1 MQRTRTTR
9 RRASTNC
16 LPLAWR
22 TARKT
27 ATKSQTTLVVGFYFD
42 CPPNLN
48 FVGSEA
54 CEPIESLL
62 NKLTGVK
69 QVSQY
74 SNIQTHKVRYLARGV
89 VFFSGGRGGESE

>member
-1 MQRTRTTR
+1 MRRTLTTR
-9 RRASTNC
+9 RLASTNC
-16 LPLAWR
+16 LPGAWR

-27 ATKSQTTLVVGFYFD
+27 VTKSQTILVVGFCFD
-42 CPPNLN
+42 SPPNLN

-62 NKLTGVK
+62 NKLTGMK

-74 SNIQTHKVRYLARGV
+74 SNIANSILNRRI
-89 VFFSGGRGGESE
+89 R

>member
-1 MQRTRTTR
+1 MGRTRTTR
-9 RRASTNC
+9 RRASINC
-16 LPLAWR
+16 LPGAWR

-27 ATKSQTTLVVGFYFD
+27 VTKSQTILVVGFCFD
-42 CPPNLN
+42 SPPNLN

-54 CEPIESLL
+54 CEPLESLL

-74 SNIQTHKVRYLARGV
+74 SNIANSILNRRI
-89 VFFSGGRGGESE
+89 R